1 MMEKNTV
8 FFVSDRTGITAEM
21 LGQSLLTQFDS
32 IRFEHQSLPFVDSIE
47 KARAAVEV
55 INLTAQKEGQ
65 RPVVFSTLV
74 ADATRQIL
82 QGANALIL
90 DFFEAFISPL
100 ESELGV
106 KSTHSVGRSHGMA
119 RVQDYDKRIE
129 AVNYALGHDDGI
141 TQRGLE
147 DADVI
152 LVGVSRSGK
161 TPTSLYLALQ
171 CGIRAANYPLIPEDL
186 EAMRLPGGLEQY
198 RHKVWGLTIRPDRLH
213 QVRTERRPD
222 SDYAQL
228 ANCRREI
235 SRAETLMQNH
245 GIPFFDSTNRS
256 IEELATVILQAAK
269 LERHLF

>member
-1 MMEKNTV
+1 LEKITV

-32 IRFEHQSLPFVDSIE
+32 IRFEHQSLPFVDSPE
-47 KARAAVEV
+47 KAQAAVET
-55 INLTAQKEGQ
+55 INLAAAQEGQ

-74 ADATRQIL
+74 ADAPRKIL
-82 QGANALIL
+82 QTANALIL

-100 ESELGV
+100 ESELGIQ
-106 KSTHSVGRSHGMA
+106 STHSVGRSHGMA
-119 RVQDYDKRIE
+119 RVQDYDRRIE
-129 AVNYALGHDDGI
+129 AVNYALGHDDGV

-186 EAMRLPGGLEQY
+186 EEMRLPGGLQNF
-198 RHKVWGLTIRPDRLH
+198 KNKLWGLTIRPDRLH
-213 QVRTERRPD
+213 QVRSERRPD
-222 SDYAQL
+222 SDYALL

-245 GIPFFDSTNRS
+245 GITFFDSTNRS

-269 LERHLF
+269 LERHVF